1 MMLTSSLLVSTL
13 CVLGKTPAQ
22 LAAAMLKKM
31 SLGEKVSLL
40 HGGLSRGENRYVGNT
55 PEIVNESSGVR
66 IPPLN
71 LNDGPQG
78 FRDGGSTCWPC
89 TLGVG
94 ATWDRN
100 LSLAWG
106 QSMGKEFYD
115 KGANVQVGRCR
126 QCASVRCGIM
136 NVLCPL
142 RVATLFSWSDCR
154 DLIVV
159 V

>member
-1 MMLTSSLLVSTL
+1 MLTSCLLASAVCAL
-13 CVLGKTPAQ
+13 RENPAQ

-31 SLGEKVSLL
+31 SLVEKVSLL
-40 HGGLSRGENRYVGNT
+40 HGGLAPGETRYVGNT
-55 PEIVNESSGVR
+55 AEIVNKSSGVR

-106 QSMGKEFYD
+106 KSMGKEFYD
-115 KGANVQVGRCR
+115 KGANVQVE
-126 QCASVRCGIM
+126 
-136 NVLCPL
+136 
-142 RVATLFSWSDCR
+142 
-154 DLIVV
+154 
-159 V
+159 